1 MDGTAL
7 LETIIS
13 ASGLPKSALERELAR
28 LLIDAQI
35 QSDAVTIEQL
45 RVVLE
50 NYLRDVLVE
59 AKEAQ
64 A

>member
-7 LETIIS
+7 LDIVVT
-13 ASGLPKSALERELAR
+13 ASGLPKEALEKELAR

-35 QSDAVTIEQL
+35 HPNSVTIEQL
-45 RVVLE
+45 RDVLE